1 MQPFE
6 NSGGVQVRSP
16 SNDFVRFLCLIH
28 RGISFPK
35 KCIWIFAVLRENRY
49 PYADANSAVVALDFH
64 GRCQVSRDLIGR
76 HESAVVTIA
85 LWLK

>member
-16 SNDFVRFLCLIH
+16 GNNLVRFLCLIH

-35 KCIWIFAVLRENRY
+35 KRIWIFAVFRENGY
-49 PYADANSAVVALDFH
+49 PYADANNAVIALDFH

-76 HESAVVTIA
+76 HESAVVAIA
-85 LWLK
+85 PWLE